1 MRRVDDKRMCNNMN
15 EERVPSRWVKSMCF
29 RCIVLVGSIRLK
41 TISTRYQGRSTYRE
55 YQTATCFDDYW
66 QSQQL

>member
-1 MRRVDDKRMCNNMN
+1 MIKGCVTTMN

-29 RCIVLVGSIRLK
+29 RYIVLAGSIRLK
-41 TISTRYQGRSTYRE
+41 TISTEYQGRSTYRE